1 MILTT
6 NLDELMDKANDYIDE
21 LDSCLDHISDK
32 LYDDQIRVRDLLN
45 LFDEMNNLVSDL
57 GRTREKLGSYS
68 AISEVADKLNE
79 IGEILS
85 DPGIKEYQAAYDEIS
100 LYKDEY
106 LISEH
111 YFEHYAF
118 KVAEGMGM
126 VDRRD
131 SWPYNHIDW
140 EAAAE
145 ELKQDYTAISIRS
158 EYYYVCSWGRPN

>member
-6 NLDELMDKANDYIDE
+6 NLDELMDKANDHIDE
-21 LDSCLDHISDK
+21 LDSCLDRISDK
-32 LYDDQIRVRDLLN
+32 LYDDQICVRDLLN
-45 LFDEMNNLVSDL
+45 LIDEMNNLVYDL
-57 GRTREKLGSYS
+57 ERTREKLGSYR

-85 DPGIKEYQAAYDEIS
+85 DPGIKEYQDAYDEIS

-111 YFEHYAF
+111 YFEHHAAE
-118 KVAEGMGM
+118 VAEDLGL
-126 VDRRD
+126 VDRNAV
-131 SWPYNHIDW
+131 WPYNHIDW

-145 ELKQDYTAISIRS
+145 DLKQDYTAISIRS
-158 EYYYVCSWGRPN
+158 EDYYVRSY